1 MKRVKHLTM
10 TARLL
15 LGLCGFV
22 AVCLPSSIALAHG
35 GEDHSHDA
43 VQAEPG
49 MAARVAVTSD
59 QFEIVGVPT
68 AADGGKLILYVTDF
82 WSNRPVNGAKL
93 DVTQG
98 QSTQAAAVKEGRYEL
113 PAPWVLKPGS
123 YPLTFAITA
132 GERSD
137 LLIGTLAIPAMA
149 REAAHDSIWDHIVP
163 HDFAVPRIAIMSA
176 AALAAILLL
185 ASFFARGRMRRAA
198 LYGFVL
204 TSTAAAG
211 SAALAL
217 IAHADVSTA
226 PQAILDMPESARRAP
241 DGAIF
246 MPKAAQALLGI
257 ETMRT
262 ETAAAAQRTRSFAGL
277 IVTDPNKS
285 GVVQSLLAG
294 RIEPPESGF
303 PAIGAR
309 VEKGAVLGYLVPRVE
324 LVDQSDIRQTTGD
337 LDRQIKL
344 AEAKVARFDQLK
356 GVIAAAQIADARLE
370 LEGLRARRTAIKPVL
385 GEREPLTAP
394 VSGTIAQASVAAGQV
409 VDAQATLF
417 QIVDADSLYVEA
429 LAFDVSEAAAIEKE
443 AKEARASTANGQKIT
458 LKFEGRALSLKQQAV
473 PLRYRITSGGEGLG
487 LGQPVTVS
495 VPVEEP
501 LKAVTVPRSSVV
513 RAPNGQQSVLVHTAP
528 ELFEARPIASEPVDA
543 DRIGITAGLEP
554 DVRIVWR
561 GAELINQVR

>member
-1 MKRVKHLTM
+1 MKRVKLLAM

-22 AVCLPSSIALAHG
+22 AVCLPSSLAIAHG
-35 GEDHSHDA
+35 GEDHSHETA
-43 VQAEPG
+43 QADPG
-49 MAARVAVTSD
+49 MAARVAVNSD
-59 QFEIVGVPT
+59 QFEVVGVPT
-68 AADGGKLILYVTDF
+68 AAEGGKLVLYVTDY
-82 WSNRPVNGAKL
+82 WSNLPVKGAKL
-93 DVTQG
+93 EIAQG
-98 QSTQAAAVKEGRYEL
+98 QNTQIAAVKEGRYEL
-113 PAPWVLKPGS
+113 AAPWVMKPGN
-123 YPLTFAITA
+123 YPLTFAITV
-132 GERSD
+132 GERAD
-137 LLIGTLAIPAMA
+137 LLIGTLVIPAQT
-149 REAAHDSIWDHIVP
+149 REAAHDSVWDHIVP
-163 HDFAVPRIAIMSA
+163 HDFAVPPIAVISA
-176 AALAAILLL
+176 AALAALLLL
-185 ASFFARGRMRRAA
+185 ASFFAQGMMRRAA

-204 TSTAAAG
+204 TATAAAG

-217 IAHADVSTA
+217 MAHSEERGA
-226 PQAILDMPESARRAP
+226 PQAILDMPDSARRAP

-262 ETAAAAQRTRSFAGL
+262 ETAASTQRTRSFAGL

-294 RIEPPESGF
+294 RIEPPDGGF
-303 PAIGAR
+303 PAIGSR
-309 VEKGAVLGYLVPRVE
+309 VQKGAILGYLVPRVE

-370 LEGLRARRTAIKPVL
+370 LEGLRARRVAIKPVL

-394 VSGTIAQASVAAGQV
+394 VAGTIAQASVAAGQV

-417 QIVDADSLYVEA
+417 QIVDANSLYVEA
-429 LAFDVSEAAAIEKE
+429 LAFDVSEAAAIAKE
-443 AKEARASTANGQKIT
+443 AKEALASTANGQKIT
-458 LKFEGRALSLKQQAV
+458 LKFEGRALSLRQQAV

-487 LGQPVTVS
+487 LGQPVTVL

-501 LKAVTVPRSSVV
+501 IKAVTVPRSSVV
-513 RAPNGQQSVLVHTAP
+513 RAPNGQQSVLEHIAP
-528 ELFEARPIASEPVDA
+528 ERFEARPIASEPVDA

-554 DVRIVWR
+554 DVRIVSR